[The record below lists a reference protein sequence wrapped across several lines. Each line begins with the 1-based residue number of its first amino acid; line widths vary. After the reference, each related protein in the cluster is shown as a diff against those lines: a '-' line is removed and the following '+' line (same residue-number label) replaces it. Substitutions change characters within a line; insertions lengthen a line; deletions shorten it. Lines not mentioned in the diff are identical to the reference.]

1 MQMTF
6 MKSMIVKNSP
16 SKITHQTQERL
27 RTLSA
32 NTTFG
37 MMAALGIPPR
47 PERVKKAHLFL
58 PMGIDDDFLVGF

>member
-47 PERVKKAHLFL
+47 PERVKKAPFL
-58 PMGIDDDFLVGF
+58 AHGY